1 MPKRHGKLY
10 AGVKLADLC
19 RGQVNKIRVTAM
31 AMTMRLMEMQETE
44 DGSKTDNPF

>member
-1 MPKRHGKLY
+1 MPKRYGKLY

-19 RGQVNKIRVTAM
+19 RGQVKKIRVTAM
-31 AMTMRLMEMQETE
+31 AIRLMEMQETE